1 MSKRNSKT
9 PTRLIIGAF
18 AARQFLA
25 RRASPHRVNRILVS
39 LYYEGLGDVI
49 LLTPL
54 IANLRKLYPGASIVL
69 TIPPA
74 YAPLYAKHPYGLTAI
89 PYDRRDPTTFFAL
102 KDSGP
107 YDLAV
112 VPFENR
118 QAWLARAAGARWVRG
133 FEGDKWHYRLPV
145 DELVPYPPKIEPVSD
160 MWARL
165 AGGDGSAVYDPAD
178 WPAPPLDQPLTH
190 DGSFA
195 VLHLAASSPVR
206 DWEPDRWRAI
216 ADWLTRRGLTVILTT
231 GPGQG
236 HIAEAVDPEKRH
248 VQYRGTLGL
257 ADLWN
262 LLAEARLLIV
272 PDTGIAHLAKLT
284 RTPTVVLFGQ
294 CDPAFYDPGRFWQGM
309 AYQALLV
316 PDISCRDQPWYLR
329 RRGVLAGL
337 RRCMR
342 GADECIN
349 DRRCMRDLTPGL
361 VLDAAQKV
369 LDQAARACVGP

>member
-18 AARQFLA
+18 AATQFLA

-102 KDSGP
+102 RDSGP

-178 WPAPPLDQPLTH
+178 WPAPPPRPTLDTRWFFRGVASRSQ
-190 DGSFA
+190 
-195 VLHLAASSPVR
+195 LACSRLGARQMAR
-206 DWEPDRWRAI
+206 D
-216 ADWLTRRGLTVILTT
+216 RR
-231 GPGQG
+231 
-236 HIAEAVDPEKRH
+236 
-248 VQYRGTLGL
+248 L
-257 ADLWN
+257 AD
-262 LLAEARLLIV
+262 
-272 PDTGIAHLAKLT
+272 
-284 RTPTVVLFGQ
+284 
-294 CDPAFYDPGRFWQGM
+294 
-309 AYQALLV
+309 
-316 PDISCRDQPWYLR
+316 
-329 RRGVLAGL
+329 
-337 RRCMR
+337 
-342 GADECIN
+342 
-349 DRRCMRDLTPGL
+349 
-361 VLDAAQKV
+361 
-369 LDQAARACVGP
+369 AARPYGHPDNGTRPRAYCRGRRSGKATCPVPRHIGPCRPLEPVG